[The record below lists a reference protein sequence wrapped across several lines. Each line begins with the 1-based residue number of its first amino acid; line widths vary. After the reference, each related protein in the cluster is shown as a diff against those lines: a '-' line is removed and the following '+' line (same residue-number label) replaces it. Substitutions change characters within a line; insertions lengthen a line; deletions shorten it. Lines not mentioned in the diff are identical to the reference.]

1 MPNFVAG
8 LRVQLLNNIKY
19 SPAMDLMQGH
29 YCCAAKADK
38 QRIVLPEGTEERTS

>member
-19 SPAMDLMQGH
+19 TYKFS
-29 YCCAAKADK
+29 YFDK
-38 QRIVLPEGTEERTS
+38 GILNIFTEY